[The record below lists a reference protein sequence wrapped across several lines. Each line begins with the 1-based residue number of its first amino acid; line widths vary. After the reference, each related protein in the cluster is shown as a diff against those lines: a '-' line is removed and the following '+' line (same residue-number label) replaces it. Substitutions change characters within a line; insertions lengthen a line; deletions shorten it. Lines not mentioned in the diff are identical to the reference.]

1 MINEYVTHRTLNPK
15 LWKGDKLHPK
25 LRIGLLKIANAFYK
39 FLETDAPIKDIILI
53 GSSAN
58 YNWTQYSDIDLHI
71 VVNYLKAGDNMH
83 LVSNYMH
90 AKKSLWN
97 SKYPLNYKGLPIEL
111 YAQDSNE
118 NLHSTVGIFSVMKN
132 RWLHK
137 PDAQTISV
145 DDTAIEQKAQPYEY
159 EIDSL
164 KPGTPKVEQRINKL
178 KKRLQRL
185 RQSGLDA
192 DGEYSLENMA
202 YKHLRN
208 KGYIER
214 LNRLEQ
220 QVKLGKLAIEN
231 IIKQSVTPMIQENTI
246 RSVADALINH
256 VNGNEQL
263 DESGWSYVMQQ
274 TKAVTDPMGQWMHPG
289 CCTMIPTQHGAI
301 TMQDVEHDVLG
312 IDDTGHMILMKP
324 EQNYQYPG
332 RNVFEIPHTPQWQTM
347 IMQIQNA
354 VRNGSRYEK

>member
-1 MINEYVTHRTLNPK
+1 MINEYVTHKTLNPK
-15 LWKGDKLHPK
+15 LWKGDRLHPK

-39 FLETDAPIKDIILI
+39 FLDTDASIKDIILI

-58 YNWTQYSDIDLHI
+58 YNWTEYSDIDLHV
-71 VVNYLKAGDNMH
+71 VVNYLQVGDNMH
-83 LVSNYMH
+83 LVSNYLH

-97 SKYPLNYKGLPIEL
+97 SKYPLQYKGLPIEL

-118 NLHSTVGIFSVMKN
+118 NLHSTVGVFSVMKN

-137 PDAQTISV
+137 PNSQTVSIDDA
-145 DDTAIEQKAQPYEY
+145 AIEQKAQPYEY

-164 KPGTPKVEQRINKL
+164 KASTPKVGQRINKL

-220 QVKLGKLAIEN
+220 QINLGRLAIEN
-231 IIKQSVTPMIQENTI
+231 IIKQSVTPMIQENTMH
-246 RSVADALINH
+246 SVAETLINH
-256 VNGNEQL
+256 VNGNKQL
-263 DESGWSYVMQQ
+263 DDTGWKYVIQQ
-274 TKAVTDPMGQWMHPG
+274 TQAVTDPMGQWLHPG
-289 CCTMIPTQHGAI
+289 CCTMIPTTHGAI

-332 RNVFEIPHTPQWQTM
+332 KNVFEIPHTPQWQTM

-354 VRNGSRYEK
+354 IQNGSKYAK